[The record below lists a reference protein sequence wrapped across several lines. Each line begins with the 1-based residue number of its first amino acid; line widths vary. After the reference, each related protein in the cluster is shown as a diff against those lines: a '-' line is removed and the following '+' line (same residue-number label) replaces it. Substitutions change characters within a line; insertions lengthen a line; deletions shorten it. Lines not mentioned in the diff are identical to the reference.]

1 MIQEIIAEN
10 RNLEQ
15 ALAKHD
21 CRTAAGKMKGPTG
34 AEFLLPSF

>member
-1 MIQEIIAEN
+1 MIQEIGAKN

-15 ALAKHD
+15 TLAKQD